1 MQNFKWL
8 LYFLPL
14 LAGVSKAQLVY
25 TFNNLIP
32 IKEGEIILDQPFSG
46 GFIAPQYS
54 VIDLDLDG
62 VNDLFVFDRAS
73 SKVFTYLFKEGK
85 YAYEPLFESYFP
97 QGLTNWVLLR
107 DYNCDGK
114 MDLFTSSI
122 FGMSLYENT
131 STSELSWSLKY
142 QTIYTEGSNGQ
153 TNLQVSGSD
162 LPAITDVDNDGDLDI
177 LNFNFA
183 TGGSIELHK
192 NMSVENTGLCGLE
205 LVRTSRE
212 YGDFKE
218 CTCDTYAFG
227 TDDCLPGG
235 KIAHSGGRTILSF
248 SYSSQEVQ
256 DLLIGQEYCFLSGY
270 LPNTG
275 TVAEAKIE
283 SVSFDFPNTDT
294 PLQIEFPAFYELDLY
309 NDGVNDLLVAPNF
322 FEANGEKNYREN
334 SFLYTQ
340 NSGGEYEFVTNTFLK
355 NKMIDV
361 GQNASPV
368 FADID
373 FDGDE
378 DLLIGSGRGKEG
390 ASIWYYEN
398 IGSSNQPSFLLK
410 TTDYLGL
417 SLEDYTRIKIQLFDV
432 DENEFL
438 DLVLTTTLNNEVK
451 SIVML
456 HTGNPLEPYLKS
468 QALVLDLPDLAL
480 WDSPYFYKAGTKTS
494 LFIGKNAGNL
504 MYYSTSDNIIT
515 ANWQLESEAFLAIEE
530 DFMRRNLSL
539 TIADVNVNKTPDMV
553 LIDDSG
559 EVVVYDDFLKNATP
573 EEVQGFDTN
582 SNKKFNLNFGKITNI
597 AIANLD
603 GNLEPSLVIGLLTG
617 GVQLLTNTQVTK
629 KNTPFVLKIIAYPN
643 PIQNKQV
650 VVQSNKNG
658 IARVLDGAGKEVIRG
673 IEIKVGHQNEL
684 YLNVC
689 KGVYFLEVKT
699 QSGEKQALRLVVS
712 D

>member
-1 MQNFKWL
+1 MRFFTQVVFFIL
-8 LYFLPL
+8 VLT
-14 LAGVSKAQLVY
+14 AVSNAQFIY
-25 TFNNLIP
+25 TFDKSLSVIENDVSLS
-32 IKEGEIILDQPFSG
+32 QPFSG

-54 VIDLDLDG
+54 VIDLNLDG

-73 SKVFTYLFKEGK
+73 SKVFTYLFKEGE
-85 YAYEPLFESYFP
+85 YVYEPLFESYFP
-97 QGLTNWVLLR
+97 QSLTNWVLLR

-162 LPAITDVDNDGDLDI
+162 LPAIIDIDNDGDVDI

-183 TGGSIELHK
+183 TGGSIEFHE
-192 NMSVENTGLCGLE
+192 NMSVENTGLCDLE

-218 CTCDTYAFG
+218 CTCDIYAFG
-227 TDDCLPGG
+227 ADDCPPSG
-235 KIAHSGGRTILSF
+235 KIAHAGGRAILSF

-275 TVAEAKIE
+275 TIAEAKIE
-283 SVSFDFPNTDT
+283 SVSFNFPNAST
-294 PLQIEFPAFYELDLY
+294 PIQIEFPAFYELDLY
-309 NDGVNDLLVAPNF
+309 NDGVNDLLVVPNF
-322 FEANGEKNYREN
+322 FEANGHKNYQEN
-334 SFLYTQ
+334 AFLYAK
-340 NSGGEYEFVTNTFLK
+340 NSGGEYEFVTNQFLK
-355 NKMIDV
+355 NEMIDV
-361 GQNASPV
+361 GQSASPV

-417 SLEDYTRIKIQLFDV
+417 SLEDYTHIKIQLFDV
-432 DENEFL
+432 DENDFL
-438 DLVLTTTLNNEVK
+438 DMVLTTTLNNEVK
-451 SIVML
+451 TIIMW
-456 HTGNPLEPYLKS
+456 HTGNPLQPYQKS
-468 QALVLDLPDLAL
+468 KAVVLSLPSLSL
-480 WDSPYFYKAGTKTS
+480 WDSPYFYKIGNKTA
-494 LFIGKNAGNL
+494 LFIGKQAGNL
-504 MYYSTSDNIIT
+504 VYYSTLDNLVEG
-515 ANWQLESEAFLAIEE
+515 NWQLESEAYLGIDQ
-530 DFMRRNLSL
+530 DFAHRNLSL
-539 TIADVNVNKTPDMV
+539 TIADVNANKTPDMV

-559 EVVVYDDFLKNATP
+559 KVVVYDDFLKNSTP
-573 EEVQGFDTN
+573 KEVQGFDTD
-582 SNKKFNLNFGKITNI
+582 SNKNFSLNFGKITNI

-603 GNLEPSLVIGLLTG
+603 GNLEPSLVVGLLTG
-617 GVQLLTNTQVTK
+617 GIQLLTNTQITK
-629 KNTPFVLKIIAYPN
+629 NNAPFALKIIAYPN

-673 IEIKVGHQNEL
+673 VEIKVGYQNEL

-689 KGVYFLEVKT
+689 EGVYFLEVKA